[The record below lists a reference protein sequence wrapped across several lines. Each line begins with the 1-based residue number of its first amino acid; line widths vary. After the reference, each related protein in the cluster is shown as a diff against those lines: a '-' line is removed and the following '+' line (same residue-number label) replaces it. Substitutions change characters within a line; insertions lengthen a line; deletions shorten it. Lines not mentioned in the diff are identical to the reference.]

1 MSAGPLPPGRPL
13 ERLDRV
19 IDSLDRGLRT
29 VFSAAPARRP
39 EPGAGLPEADL
50 ADAERDLGAA
60 LMRVNHT
67 GEVCAQAL
75 YQGQLLTARDP
86 GTRAVLSRAA
96 DEEMDHLA
104 WTRSRI
110 EALGGR
116 TSVLDPLFYAGA
128 FTLGALSGVAG
139 DRWNLGFLAE
149 TERQVES
156 HLEGH
161 LERLPAADARSRAV
175 LERMRDEEATHAETA
190 IAQGGAELP
199 APVRLAMR
207 LAAKVMTTATFRL

>member
-1 MSAGPLPPGRPL
+1 
-13 ERLDRV
+13 
-19 IDSLDRGLRT
+19 
-29 VFSAAPARRP
+29 
-39 EPGAGLPEADL
+39 
-50 ADAERDLGAA
+50 
-60 LMRVNHT
+60 
-67 GEVCAQAL
+67 
-75 YQGQLLTARDP
+75 
-86 GTRAVLSRAA
+86 VLSRAA